1 MVSNSFKNWIYELT
15 LEKILIN
22 KSAIKFEFIFLSVL
36 ESDLDKGIGLGRPL
50 DETDFANGD
59 KINTNARVGTN
70 PITDAI
76 EKSGEFEGDIKLNV
90 EQAAIIANGTEEALV
105 ALRAATTVNYHKWT
119 KSGSNARVPYVL
131 SSSFS
136 SSERA
141 NIARAISE
149 FESKTCIR
157 YKIRFTFENI
167 SFI

>member
-1 MVSNSFKNWIYELT
+1 MT
-15 LEKILIN
+15 LEILIN

-59 KINTNARVGTN
+59 KVNTNARVGTD

-76 EKSGEFEGDIKLNV
+76 EKSGEFEGDIKLNA

-157 YKIRFTFENI
+157 YDIMFTFENI
-167 SFI
+167 SFIYAFCN